1 MSAGFVPY
9 ESNSFLPQND
19 MPHLRR
25 RTRDF
30 RTGFGLIEIV
40 VGSAIFA
47 LSILGISS
55 YYQQALQVSQKTGKF
70 VQAGFLLEEGMEI
83 AKYFR
88 DGSWSNISNLTDG
101 TTYYLSW
108 NGTSWATSTTNTFVD
123 GTFERTLVMNNV
135 NRDSN
140 DDVVSSGGTLDAG
153 TKKVTIS
160 VSWNERG
167 ATTTKTISTYLTN
180 FFN

>member
-1 MSAGFVPY
+1 MKRR
-9 ESNSFLPQND
+9 FLKVNFSHKTAQC
-19 MPHLRR
+19 
-25 RTRDF
+25 
-30 RTGFGLIEIV
+30 GFGLIEIV
-40 VGSAIFA
+40 IGSAIFA

-83 AKYFR
+83 A
-88 DGSWSNISNLTDG
+88 
-101 TTYYLSW
+101 TYYLSW
-108 NGTSWATSTTNTFVD
+108 NGSSWATSTTNTFIE
-123 GTFERTLVMNNV
+123 GIFERTLIIDNV
-135 NRDSN
+135 SRDSS
-140 DDVVSSGGTLDAG
+140 DDIVSSGGTLDVG
-153 TKKVTIS
+153 TKKATVS

>member
-1 MSAGFVPY
+1 VNILYKNKKNLS
-9 ESNSFLPQND
+9 
-19 MPHLRR
+19 
-25 RTRDF
+25 RTAIH
-30 RTGFGLIEIV
+30 GFGLIEIV
-40 VGSAIFA
+40 IGSAIFA

-88 DGSWSNISNLTDG
+88 DTSWTNISGATPG
-101 TTYYLSW
+101 ATYYLSW
-108 NGTSWATSTTNTFVD
+108 NGSSWATSTTNIFID
-123 GTFERTLVMNNV
+123 GIFERTLIIDNV

-140 DDVVSSGGTLDAG
+140 DDIVSGGGTLDAG
-153 TKKVTIS
+153 TKKATVS
-160 VSWNERG
+160 VSWNDRG

>member
-1 MSAGFVPY
+1 MKFLSGKKKN
-9 ESNSFLPQND
+9 SNKNL
-19 MPHLRR
+19 
-25 RTRDF
+25 
-30 RTGFGLIEIV
+30 GFGLIEIV

-88 DGSWSNISNLTDG
+88 DTSWTNISGLTPG
-101 TTYYLSW
+101 TTYHLSW
-108 NGTSWATSTTNTFVD
+108 DGSTWATSTTNIFVD
-123 GTFERTLVMNNV
+123 GIFERTFVIDNV

-140 DDVVSSGGTLDAG
+140 DDIVSSGGTLDAG
-153 TKKVTIS
+153 TKKATVS

-167 ATTTKTISTYLTN
+167 ATTTKTISTYLTDFLN
-180 FFN
+180 